1 MNKIT
6 IYQFTD
12 PTCIWCWGN
21 EPVLRALD
29 FLYGDKIAIEFIMG
43 GLVED
48 ITTLFDIEGPTD
60 WVIHQI
66 TVSLLG

>member
-1 MNKIT
+1 MDKIT

-21 EPVLRALD
+21 EPTLRALD
-29 FLYGDKIAIEFIMG
+29 YLYGNKIDIEFIMG

-48 ITTLFDIEGPTD
+48 INT
-60 WVIHQI
+60 
-66 TVSLLG
+66 